1 MTVALCILTAYFL
14 GSIPTSVWIGK
25 AFYGIDIRKHGS
37 RNAGATNTFR
47 VLGKPAGSVVFIVDV
62 AKGFLAVFLVQRNIE
77 LDEVWMQSAARVA
90 AAIAAVLGHVF
101 PIFAGFKGGKGV
113 ATAFGILLALTTV
126 SAIACFVIFL
136 IVWLLSNYVS
146 MGSMIAALLYPFI
159 NIFLTPSQDDVLLA
173 FTVILSITVIL
184 SHHRNIVR
192 LIHGDETKTFA
203 FRSSQNKRK

>member
-1 MTVALCILTAYFL
+1 MTVALCILTAYLL

-25 AFYGIDIRKHGS
+25 VFYGIDIRKHGS

-90 AAIAAVLGHVF
+90 AAIAAVMGHVF
-101 PIFAGFKGGKGV
+101 PVFAGFKGGKGV

-136 IVWLLSNYVS
+136 TVWLLSNYVS
-146 MGSMIAALLYPFI
+146 LGSMIAALLYPVI
-159 NIFLTPSQDDVLLA
+159 NFFLMPTQDDVLLA

-192 LIHGDETKTFA
+192 LIQGDETKTFA
-203 FRSSQNKRK
+203 FRSSQKKRK